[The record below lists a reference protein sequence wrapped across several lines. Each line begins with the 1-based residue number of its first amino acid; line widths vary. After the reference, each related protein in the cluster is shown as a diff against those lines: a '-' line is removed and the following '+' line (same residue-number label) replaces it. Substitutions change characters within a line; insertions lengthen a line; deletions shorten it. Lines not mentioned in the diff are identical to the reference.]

1 LAVVR
6 EMFSE
11 EVFMNECI
19 AVLRANTYEDYE
31 DVKVAI
37 SNYIDA
43 NLDIDIIGLEK
54 IQELAGNIIAEY
66 IQSDW
71 INDANSEAATLNEDD
86 EDVLAIHAINNDDAV
101 MMQAIWDWI
110 NDVV

>member
-1 LAVVR
+1 
-6 EMFSE
+6 MFSE
-11 EVFMNECI
+11 EVFINECI
-19 AVLRANTYEDYE
+19 AFLRANTYEDYE
-31 DVKVAI
+31 DVKEAI
-37 SNYIDA
+37 TNYIDA

>member
-11 EVFMNECI
+11 EVFINECI
-19 AVLRANTYEDYE
+19 AFLRANTYEDYE

-37 SNYIDA
+37 SDYIDA

-66 IQSDW
+66 IQSEFD
-71 INDANSEAATLNEDD
+71 DANSEAATLNEDD
-86 EDVLAIHAINNDDAV
+86 EDMLAIHAINNDDAV